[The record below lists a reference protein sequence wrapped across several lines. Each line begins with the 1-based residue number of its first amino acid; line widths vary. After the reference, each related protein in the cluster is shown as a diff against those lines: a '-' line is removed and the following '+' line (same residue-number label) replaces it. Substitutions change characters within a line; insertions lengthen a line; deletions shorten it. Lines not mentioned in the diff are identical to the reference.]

1 MALEILTDGAALDAR
16 LNDEEKT
23 YVLGFFGD
31 FSEASRQARP
41 IFERWCAAHAD
52 QPALLV
58 DVGATRGV
66 HGRFGV
72 TAVPTVVAV
81 RGGKVQRTV
90 VGAQTADYLSRALLG
105 ERTEHGKPSGAP
117 RAHRVTVFVTDT
129 CPWCTKVKSY
139 LRQNDV
145 RYDEINVQRDESAM
159 RKMVARSGQQGVPQI
174 DIDGS
179 FVVGFDKPRID
190 ALLGLGRR
198 A

>member
-1 MALEILTDGAALDAR
+1 
-16 LNDEEKT
+16 
-23 YVLGFFGD
+23 
-31 FSEASRQARP
+31 
-41 IFERWCAAHAD
+41 
-52 QPALLV
+52 
-58 DVGATRGV
+58 
-66 HGRFGV
+66 
-72 TAVPTVVAV
+72 
-81 RGGKVQRTV
+81 
-90 VGAQTADYLSRALLG
+90 
-105 ERTEHGKPSGAP
+105 
-117 RAHRVTVFVTDT
+117 VFVTDT